1 MIKEVPMYELHCDRC
16 GKLYLNLDCYTF
28 SDPDE
33 LVFDA
38 EENGWMELEE
48 DVIYCPDC
56 YEYDEETDMY
66 RLKLQSDKNEDRPE
80 LPDKKQY
87 GEWISISEALP
98 EYDEEVLVCDRVE
111 PDTMWFAHRS
121 DNPDVMRDSHQFCHA
136 MPDLNVTH
144 WMRIK
149 QVNE

>member
-1 MIKEVPMYELHCDRC
+1 MTSNLQFMSLNGSLEQMQKQIVKDLISNGFVPHD
-16 GKLYLNLDCYTF
+16 
-28 SDPDE
+28 
-33 LVFDA
+33 
-38 EENGWMELEE
+38 
-48 DVIYCPDC
+48 DV
-56 YEYDEETDMY
+56 
-66 RLKLQSDKNEDRPE
+66 NEKRPE
-80 LPDKKQY
+80 LPGKKLY
-87 GEWISISEALP
+87 GEWISVSEALP